1 MSAKIQILDAALH
14 LFTEQGF
21 GATTVS
27 AIRQEAQ
34 VSNGSFF
41 HAFSSKD
48 ELGAELYL
56 RTLISYHSTMIAPLS
71 HPIEAKEGIELMIRA
86 HLSWVVE
93 EKAQAKFL
101 FDQTQSSWLKP
112 IRDRQQEAN
121 DRLQRTVSEW
131 IKPLAKSG
139 ELVPMPVS
147 LFMAQLI
154 GPAQIMCRAWLSG
167 RSRSDP
173 HNNVDLLVTAAQRA
187 LVLDSAT

>member
-27 AIRQEAQ
+27 AIRQKAQ

-56 RTLISYHSTMIAPLS
+56 RTLNSYHDTMITPLS
-71 HPIEAKEGIELMIRA
+71 HLIEAKQGIEKMIRA

-93 EKAQAKFL
+93 EKAQARFL
-101 FDQTQSSWLKP
+101 FEQTQSSWLEP

-121 DRLQRTVSEW
+121 NRLQRTVSEW
-131 IKPLAKSG
+131 IKPLAKSSV
-139 ELVPMPVS
+139 LVPMPVS
-147 LFMAQLI
+147 IFMAQLI
-154 GPAQIMCRAWLSG
+154 GPAQIICRAWLSG

-173 HNNVDLLVTAAQRA
+173 HNNADLLITAAQRA
-187 LVLDSAT
+187 LVLDSTT